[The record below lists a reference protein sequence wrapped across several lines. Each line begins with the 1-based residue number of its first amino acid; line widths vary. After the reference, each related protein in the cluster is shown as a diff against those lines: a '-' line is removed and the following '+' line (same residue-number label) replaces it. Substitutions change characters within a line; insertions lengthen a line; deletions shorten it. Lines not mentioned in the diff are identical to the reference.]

1 MTLEGRVAVVTGAAG
16 KGMGRSI
23 ALTLAREGAKVVVN
37 YRTSEA
43 SAAEIVAGIRH
54 RGGTAAAV
62 QADVFEADGCTALVA
77 AAVAEFGRIDIC
89 VIGPGAGWHPEPI
102 EKLDAHGALG
112 DARQE
117 LAPVY
122 HLLPS
127 VLPEMYGRKWGRII
141 GIALHP
147 TKLPPAFAYNAAK
160 AARTQALLLAQEP
173 AWQEGVTVNVIA
185 PGPVAAIETLD
196 EALEQCG
203 HGAGWGD
210 RQNISPQ
217 DIAETV
223 AFLCS
228 DAGGYITG
236 CMVPFAFH

>member
-1 MTLEGRVAVVTGAAG
+1 MTLEGRVALVTGAAG

-37 YRTSEA
+37 YRTSAA
-43 SAAEIVAGIRH
+43 SAAEVVESFQH
-54 RGGTAAAV
+54 RGGAAAAV
-62 QADVFEADGCTALVA
+62 HADVFESDACKALA
-77 AAVAEFGRIDIC
+77 ELAVSEFGRIDIC

-102 EKLDAHGALG
+102 EKLDAHGALA

-117 LAPVY
+117 LAPIY

-127 VLPEMYGRKWGRII
+127 VLPGMYGRKWGRII

-173 AWQEGVTVNVIA
+173 AWQQGVTINVIA
-185 PGPVAAIETLD
+185 PGPVGAIETLG
-196 EALEQCG
+196 EAVGQCE
-203 HGAGWGD
+203 HGAAW
-210 RQNISPQ
+210 RNRENISPQ

-228 DAGGYITG
+228 DAGQYITG
-236 CMVPFAFH
+236 CVVPFAFH